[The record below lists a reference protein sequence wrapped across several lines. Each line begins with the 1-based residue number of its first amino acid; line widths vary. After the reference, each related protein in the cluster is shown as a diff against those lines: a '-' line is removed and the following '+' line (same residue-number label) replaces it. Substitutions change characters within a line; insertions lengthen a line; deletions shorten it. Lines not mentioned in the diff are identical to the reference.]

1 MRAMTFMNKAE
12 VLNKTSTIP
21 KEEVKT
27 AKKAMKESLSVLAGA
42 IGEDGKTVLTLME
55 KVKKS
60 AAIREDPSGTMSKS
74 TKMLWAL
81 LMGSD
86 AQKEEAR
93 KEMEALAEADSNT
106 AYKPPSE
113 EDLRGHGQ
121 PDRRRLKLW
130 KPSKSPL

>member
-42 IGEDGKTVLTLME
+42 IGEDGTTVLTLME

-60 AAIREDPSGTMSKS
+60 AALRQDPSGTMGKS

-93 KEMEALAEADSNT
+93 KEMEALTEADPT
-106 AYKPPSE
+106 TVYTPPSE
-113 EDLRGHGQ
+113 EDIRQ
-121 PDRRRLKLW
+121 ARA
-130 KPSKSPL
+130 